1 MIILDTNVVSEPMR
15 REANPLVQSWLDQQ
29 ALETLYLTSISLAEL
44 MLGIEVLPDGK
55 RKQGLVGALAELLT
69 TLFGPRI
76 LPFDGAA
83 AAAYAPL
90 VSRARAS
97 GQLISLADGQIGAIA
112 SVYEF
117 TVATRDTKP
126 FLAAGIPTIN
136 PWET

>member
-76 LPFDGAA
+76 LPFDRAA

-112 SVYEF
+112 SVHGF